1 MASPAAARMPSLT
14 TLRHVSTDA
23 PQRLPLLLE
32 LDVGLGH
39 GLAEVAR
46 AARLLQQRQQV
57 RAVQDAR
64 GCVLPDRKRPGWQ
77 TDSSGKSRRSPHDG
91 RRTPPASHGHPPW
104 LQSPPA
110 QARYAGKGR
119 LFPLGKRRVLR
130 LEPRLTKRGTH
141 LRHGG
146 LLLVELEQPRGVVLD
161 VRHDGDGLAR
171 GRWLDAQCDRTRST
185 MGASPQLAPVAAAQG
200 DVLGQRKEQGVEHV
214 GLAHAVGTNLRAPII
229 RSASGRRRVEAE
241 RVDTSTLS
249 PRLNWSVV
257 SSENERK
264 FCMRT
269 SVIGMAAGPFHRG
282 RARSARGC
290 RRAQSFDVRG
300 GYARNRATDIK
311 GCRPP

>member
-1 MASPAAARMPSLT
+1 MTALT
-14 TLRHVSTDA
+14 TLRHVGTDA
-23 PQRLPLLLE
+23 PQRLSLLLE

-64 GCVLPDRKRPGWQ
+64 GGVLPDRKRPGWEE
-77 TDSSGKSRRSPHDG
+77 SPQHTHDG
-91 RRTPPASHGHPPW
+91 RRTPPASHDHPPG
-104 LQSPPA
+104 LQETASSGLLGWQWAPCMTA
-110 QARYAGKGR
+110 TRR

-130 LEPRLTKRGTH
+130 LEPRLTKRGAH

-146 LLLVELEQPRGVVLD
+146 LLVVELEQTRRVVLD
-161 VRHDGDGLAR
+161 VRHDGNGLVR

-185 MGASPQLAPVAAAQG
+185 VGASPQLAPVAAAQG

-214 GLAHAVGTNLRAPII
+214 GLAHAVGANLCAPII
-229 RSASGRRRVEAE
+229 RSATRGSGVGR

-269 SVIGMAAGPFHRG
+269 SVIGMAADPSFCRG
-282 RARSARGC
+282 RSPRTRRRS
-290 RRAQSFDVRG
+290 
-300 GYARNRATDIK
+300 RNSALVQGRLTS
-311 GCRPP
+311 